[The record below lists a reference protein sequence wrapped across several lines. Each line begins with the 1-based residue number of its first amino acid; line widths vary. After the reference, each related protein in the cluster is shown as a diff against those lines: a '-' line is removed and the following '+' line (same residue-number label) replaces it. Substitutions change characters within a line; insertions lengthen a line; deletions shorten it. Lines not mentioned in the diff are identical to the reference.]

1 MLHGNKYKDVREAVA
16 LSLCGSD
23 VTELQAAVKVWMY
36 PCYCIMYVCHYSYS
50 DLLQVIHL

>member
-50 DLLQVIHL
+50 NLLQVIHL